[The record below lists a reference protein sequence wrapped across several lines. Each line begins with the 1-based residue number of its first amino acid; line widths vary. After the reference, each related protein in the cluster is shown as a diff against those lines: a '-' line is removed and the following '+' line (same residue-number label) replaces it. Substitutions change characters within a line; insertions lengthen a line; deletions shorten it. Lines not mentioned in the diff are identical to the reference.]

1 MAVRGRPR
9 LKGGVEV
16 CIERYPLNPVAVNVF
31 STLSKTFIEC
41 YLESKTED
49 YISVF
54 SRRVA
59 EELMK
64 AYSCESVEKLLQM
77 LSKRLDEISSE
88 IARRYWVYELRLTTT
103 TRLLVHARGSG
114 LPFEVSLAWD
124 PILNVPFIPSSS
136 IKGSAR
142 AYFEEVGISINGYSV
157 DDIFGSID
165 REGLVMFTD
174 AYPVAC
180 KRNLLEPEV
189 VTPHYHEV
197 KELIDEASSTPIPMV
212 FITVSPGVTF
222 RLLLIGVKTFDSR
235 AVKQEVMDKVAGLV
249 AQALSRGVGA
259 KTSVGYGRFTSR
271 VSRR

>member
-1 MAVRGRPR
+1 MAVKGRPR
-9 LKGGVEV
+9 LKEGVET
-16 CIERYPLNPVAVNVF
+16 CIERYPLDPVAVNVF
-31 STLSKTFIEC
+31 STLSRTFVEC
-41 YLESKTED
+41 YLEAKTED
-49 YISVF
+49 YVSVF

-59 EELMK
+59 EKLMK
-64 AYSCESVEKLLQM
+64 AYSCERVSKLLQV
-77 LSKRLDEISSE
+77 LSKRLDEISSN
-88 IARRYWVYELRLTTT
+88 ISKRYWVYELRLTTI

-124 PILNVPFIPSSS
+124 PIFNVPFIPSSS
-136 IKGSAR
+136 IKGSVR
-142 AYFEEVGISINGYSV
+142 AYFEEVGTSINDYSV
-157 DDIFGSID
+157 DDLFGSIET
-165 REGLVMFTD
+165 EGLVRFTD
-174 AYPVAC
+174 AYPVTC

-197 KELIDEASSTPIPMV
+197 KELIDEASSTPIPVV
-212 FITVSPGVTF
+212 FITIPPGVTF

-259 KTSVGYGRFTSR
+259 KTSVGYGRFTSQ